1 MSAIL
6 PTPAN
11 GNGVNGVSRPIFPPA
26 LTRFWRWWM
35 SELKPVFGPLVARY
49 WVDRSASVDIAVGAN
64 GSVATLAAPGKPAP
78 RDVRLVLTREAVLQK
93 LVQYPAVVEENLEEV
108 IATDLDRQTP
118 FKAADLFHAQRVLR
132 RFEGTDG
139 VSRIEV
145 ELVVAPRRAVE
156 AALSQV
162 RQAGSSV
169 MAIGVAGMDASIDLL
184 PRAMLPPRR
193 LTSVQRLNVALGS
206 LLVLLIVGA
215 IAIPIWQR
223 RAEVLRLTPIVEK
236 ARSEAEAT
244 RRIDTELQ
252 RLAAEH
258 QLVTTRKYQTP
269 TVLEIIEELSRLS
282 PDTTWLQSLE
292 MKAPTSA
299 GKSRQTRELLLAGEA
314 ASASKM
320 IELLE
325 QSPLLQNT
333 TQRAQTTRGAQ
344 PNTERFQIASELRPR
359 ALPEQSVLGVP
370 SAAAT
375 SVPVAPGS
383 PAAAAAAP
391 LVPPTGASPPSAP
404 SALPTPSTAPSA
416 PPSTNPP
423 PPAVPVKPESKPRN
437 GATTATPQPMLKEN
451 AK

>member
-6 PTPAN
+6 PTPASSN
-11 GNGVNGVSRPIFPPA
+11 GANGASRPIFPPA
-26 LTRFWRWWM
+26 LVRFWRWWM
-35 SELKPVFGPLVARY
+35 AELKPVLGPLVARY
-49 WVDRSASVDIAVGAN
+49 WVDRSASVDIAVDASGDIGVFA
-64 GSVATLAAPGKPAP
+64 SPGRPAP
-78 RDVRLVLTREAVLQK
+78 RDVRLVLARDSVLQK

-118 FKAADLFHAQRVLR
+118 FKAAELFHTQRVVR
-132 RFEGTDG
+132 RFDGADG

-145 ELVVAPRRAVE
+145 ELTVAPKRAIE
-156 AALSQV
+156 AAMAQV
-162 RQAGSSV
+162 RRAGSSV
-169 MAIGVAGMDASIDLL
+169 MAIGVAGMDASVDLL

-193 LTSVQRLNVALGS
+193 LTSVQRLNVALAS
-206 LLVLLIVGA
+206 LLVLLIIGA

-244 RRIDTELQ
+244 RRIDAELQ

-258 QLVTTRKYQTP
+258 QLVTTRKYQSP

-292 MKAPTSA
+292 MKAPQGT
-299 GKSRQTRELLLAGEA
+299 GKPRQTRELLLAGEA

-359 ALPEQSVLGVP
+359 ALPEPMALDAPAPTTLPGAGP
-370 SAAAT
+370 SASPALPAKAPT
-375 SVPVAPGS
+375 SAPAVAPQPTTVI
-383 PAAAAAAP
+383 PAKA
-391 LVPPTGASPPSAP
+391 ASPNGEP
-404 SALPTPSTAPSA
+404 
-416 PPSTNPP
+416 
-423 PPAVPVKPESKPRN
+423 KPRN
-437 GATTATPQPMLKEN
+437 TATDNAPPAALKEP

>member
-1 MSAIL
+1 
-6 PTPAN
+6 
-11 GNGVNGVSRPIFPPA
+11 
-26 LTRFWRWWM
+26 M

-78 RDVRLVLTREAVLQK
+78 RDVRLVLARDVVLQK

-156 AALSQV
+156 AAIAQV

-169 MAIGVAGMDASIDLL
+169 MAIGVMGMDGSVDLL

-193 LTSVQRLNVALGS
+193 LTRVQRLNVTLAS

-269 TVLEIIEELSRLS
+269 TVLEIVEELSRLS

-292 MKAPTSA
+292 MKAPTGA

-359 ALPEQSVLGVP
+359 ALPAQMALGAPPSSPAPAASTPAASTPAAAVSPPAPTTSAAP
-370 SAAAT
+370 SAAAPQT
-375 SVPVAPGS
+375 AFKE
-383 PAAAAAAP
+383 PA
-391 LVPPTGASPPSAP
+391 
-404 SALPTPSTAPSA
+404 
-416 PPSTNPP
+416 
-423 PPAVPVKPESKPRN
+423 K
-437 GATTATPQPMLKEN
+437 
-451 AK
+451 

>member
-6 PTPAN
+6 PTPASSTS
-11 GNGVNGVSRPIFPPA
+11 VARPIFPPA

-35 SELKPVFGPLVARY
+35 AELKPVVGPLVARY
-49 WVDRSASVDIAVGAN
+49 WVDRSASVDLTIDTN
-64 GSVATLAAPGKPAP
+64 GSVTGLASPGRPAP
-78 RDVRLVLTREAVLQK
+78 RDVRLVLPQGVVLQK
-93 LVQYPAVVEENLEEV
+93 LIQYPAVVEENLDEV
-108 IATDLDRQTP
+108 VATDLDRQTP
-118 FKAADLFHAQRVLR
+118 FKATDLFHTQRVLR
-132 RFEGTDG
+132 RFDGSDG

-145 ELVVAPRRAVE
+145 ELTVVPKRVVE
-156 AALSQV
+156 PAIAQV

-169 MAIGVAGMDASIDLL
+169 MAIGVAGMDRAVDLL
-184 PRAMLPPRR
+184 PRNMLPPRR
-193 LTSVQRLNVALGS
+193 LTSVQRLNVALAS
-206 LLVLLIVGA
+206 ALVLLIVGA

-236 ARSEAEAT
+236 ARNEAEAT

-252 RLAAEH
+252 RLASEH
-258 QLVTTRKYQTP
+258 QLVTTRKYQAP
-269 TVLEIIEELSRLS
+269 AVIDIIEELSRLS

-299 GKSRQTRELLLAGEA
+299 SKSRQTRELLLVGEA

-359 ALPEQSVLGVP
+359 TLPEPMVL
-370 SAAAT
+370 SAPAA
-375 SVPVAPGS
+375 P
-383 PAAAAAAP
+383 PAAASNAAP
-391 LVPPTGASPPSAP
+391 ASTVPAP
-404 SALPTPSTAPSA
+404 QAATAPVA
-416 PPSTNPP
+416 T
-423 PPAVPVKPESKPRN
+423 AQTKGESKPAN
-437 GATTATPQPMLKEN
+437 GKSDTPPPTSLKEP